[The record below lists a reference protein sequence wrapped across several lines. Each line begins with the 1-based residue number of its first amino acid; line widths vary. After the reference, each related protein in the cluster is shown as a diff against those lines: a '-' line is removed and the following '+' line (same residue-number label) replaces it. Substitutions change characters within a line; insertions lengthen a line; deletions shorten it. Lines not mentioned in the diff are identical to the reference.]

1 MSNKIEQ
8 LKSDLYS
15 KIEQLQDETALQLLK
30 EAVTAYSSSQ
40 NENVNELTTEQQKRL
55 QDSIQQANDG
65 KTFSNEEVL
74 KKTKEWLSK

>member
-1 MSNKIEQ
+1 MNKIEQ

-15 KIEQLQDETALQLLK
+15 KIEHLQDETTLQLLQ

-40 NENVNELTTEQQKRL
+40 NESFDELTSEQQERL
-55 QDSIQQANDG
+55 QESIQQANDG

-74 KKTKEWLSK
+74 KKTNEWLSK